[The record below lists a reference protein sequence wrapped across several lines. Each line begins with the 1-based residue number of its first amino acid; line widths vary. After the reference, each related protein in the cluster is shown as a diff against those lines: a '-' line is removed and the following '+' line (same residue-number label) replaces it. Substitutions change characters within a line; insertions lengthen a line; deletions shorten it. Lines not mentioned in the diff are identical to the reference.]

1 MTLQQLQHMKQ
12 WHRSHPQGRGMEAT
26 LCDLVLCAWVAGWI
40 LLLVLAVL
48 GEFSRMPVSLLLT
61 LAPTI
66 YLELRR
72 VLHDGGHLRCD
83 WLAAVNGR

>member
-12 WHRSHPQGRGMEAT
+12 WHRSHPQGRGLEAA
-26 LCDLVLCAWVAGWI
+26 LCDLVLCAWVGGWI
-40 LLLVLAVL
+40 LLLALAVL
-48 GEFSRMPVSLLLT
+48 GEFRLMPVSLLLT

-72 VLHDGGHLRCD
+72 ALHEQGHLRCD
-83 WLAAVNGR
+83 WLDALTER